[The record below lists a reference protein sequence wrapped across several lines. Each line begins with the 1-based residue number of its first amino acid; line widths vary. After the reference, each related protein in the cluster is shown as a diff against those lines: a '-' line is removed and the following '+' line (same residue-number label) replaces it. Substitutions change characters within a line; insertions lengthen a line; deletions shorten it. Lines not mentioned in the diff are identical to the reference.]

1 MTTTMKAPLKPRQS
15 RLRTFLT
22 SRPVMKLRRNKL
34 AMFGLFIMS
43 LFVLTALFAPLIA
56 RPSAEAGR
64 NCLRDLNLSS
74 PTQIYNPAG
83 SGFWRA
89 LFAAPPSCYSIERE
103 SFAPTP
109 QPPSA
114 EARFGTSQGYD
125 IFYGLVWG
133 TRSMFKLALIVVS
146 ITLAVGVVIGAIS
159 GYYGGW
165 IDNLIQRF
173 IDVLFALPG
182 LVLTIV
188 LITFLKARNPSIDPS
203 LPIILA
209 FTLTGWAGYARI
221 VRGEV
226 LRTRQLE
233 YVDAARSLGARD
245 PQLILK
251 HVVPNSLASVLTVAV
266 LDLATIP
273 LTVAALSFLG
283 LGYPTGYAEWGQ
295 LVDFARAWL
304 QPQFWYVMVFP
315 AVFIVLFSLGF
326 NLFGDALRDA
336 YDPKSR

>member
-1 MTTTMKAPLKPRQS
+1 MTTVSAPPQPQPRRS
-15 RLRTFLT
+15 RVRDFLT

-34 AMFGLFIMS
+34 AMLGLLITL
-43 LFVLTALFAPLIA
+43 LFVLVAFFAPFIA
-56 RPSAEAGR
+56 RPSAGS
-64 NCLRDLNLSS
+64 NCVRDLNLSG
-74 PTQIYNPAG
+74 PNQIYNPLS
-83 SGFWRA
+83 SGFWNA
-89 LFAAPPSCYSIERE
+89 LFLAPDTCYSIERE
-103 SFAPTP
+103 SFSPTP
-109 QPPSA
+109 SPPSA

-125 IFYGLVWG
+125 IFYGLIWG
-133 TRSMFKLALIVVS
+133 TRTMFKLGLIIVG
-146 ITLAVGVVIGAIS
+146 ITLVTGVIIGAIS

-188 LITFLKARNPSIDPS
+188 LITFLKASNPGIDPS

-221 VRGEV
+221 VRGDV

-233 YVDAARSLGARD
+233 FVDAARSMGASDAR
-245 PQLILK
+245 LIGK
-251 HVVPNSLASVLTVAV
+251 HIVPNSLASVLTLSI
-266 LDLATIP
+266 LDLGTIP
-273 LTVAALSFLG
+273 LGIAALSFLG
-283 LGYPTGYAEWGQ
+283 LGFPTGYAEWGQ

-304 QPQFWYVMVFP
+304 QPQYWYVLVYP
-315 AVFIVLFSLGF
+315 AVFIILFSLGF

-336 YDPKSR
+336 YDPKTR